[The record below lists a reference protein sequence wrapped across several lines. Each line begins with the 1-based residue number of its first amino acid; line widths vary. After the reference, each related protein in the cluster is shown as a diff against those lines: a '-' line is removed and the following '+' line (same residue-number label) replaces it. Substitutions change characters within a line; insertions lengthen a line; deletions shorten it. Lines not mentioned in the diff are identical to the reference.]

1 MKVLPDTSIWVEFLR
16 HGTAG
21 PAAALDGLLAKG
33 SVVVCGPVISELLVG
48 AAPEDHDELWGTVG
62 SLPWADIDR
71 EGWKTI
77 GQVGGRLRKR
87 GLSLPLTDVVIAVA
101 SVTSGAALWS
111 DDQDFG
117 RIADVYPG
125 LELFSAPGSN

>member
-1 MKVLPDTSIWVEFLR
+1 MRDLPDTSIWVEFLR

>member
-48 AAPEDHDELWGTVG
+48 AAPEDHDELWGTE
-62 SLPWADIDR
+62 DC
-71 EGWKTI
+71 
-77 GQVGGRLRKR
+77 
-87 GLSLPLTDVVIAVA
+87 A
-101 SVTSGAALWS
+101 SAAS
-111 DDQDFG
+111 
-117 RIADVYPG
+117 P
-125 LELFSAPGSN
+125 SP